1 MNTLPM
7 INNTLLGMIAAAIVV
22 ILAGCTDFDWNFL
35 GGKRVAQTLTQD
47 ERNKIELKKIQDLCD
62 DLGCSAENKRVHGLK
77 AADVFHSTYDRVIQD
92 GVTRPSNASRYA
104 LDKARMFLL
113 GEHENTHHISLTP
126 LFFKR

>member
-1 MNTLPM
+1 MLNKA
-7 INNTLLGMIAAAIVV
+7 LLGLIAAAIVA
-22 ILAGCTDFDWNFL
+22 ILAGCTDFDWSFL
-35 GGKRVAQTLTQD
+35 GDKRVAQTLTQG

-62 DLGCSAENKRVHGLK
+62 NFGCSAENKYIHGLK
-77 AADVFHSTYDRVIQD
+77 AADVFNSTYDRIIQD
-92 GVTRPSNASRYA
+92 GITRQSTASRYA